1 MNPTNE
7 ILEVVLTKKNESREI
22 AKLLSVTAEPAVEEY
37 QNFLSTIKRLRV
49 KAVLKNGRIVNCTY
63 ILKDSYTEEECFK
76 SFIKDNSVFKVET
89 MMYTVVLNEL
99 ENLMEDFEDY
109 DSRLWC
115 MLLYYE
121 PYTILLFEDLQAS
134 GFKSLITPC
143 YLDLDHAFLVLHNL
157 GKYHGMC
164 KVLEERG
171 IIAKDS
177 YKEWFVLSN
186 RKTYSVWKDCLNRI
200 CDIICQSWDSSWK
213 PVAER
218 LGKLSLKVIEEKL
231 NETKNLLENK
241 FAFKVLNHGDFKICN
256 LMFKY
261 DWRQKP
267 VGVRFLDFQLP
278 TYGSPC
284 IDLVHFLYRSLSPL
298 TRRRNFYQLLSCYYN
313 SLIYTLKKY
322 NYTGPKPSLEEMSVE
337 MKQVSYLGLFLSF
350 VNYVPLRDDQ
360 VSVSESATEST
371 MKRIIDS
378 YKKPGIE
385 LELSQDI
392 YELIEIFT

>member
-200 CDIICQSWDSSWK
+200 CDIICQSWDSSW
-213 PVAER
+213 
-218 LGKLSLKVIEEKL
+218 
-231 NETKNLLENK
+231 
-241 FAFKVLNHGDFKICN
+241 
-256 LMFKY
+256 
-261 DWRQKP
+261 
-267 VGVRFLDFQLP
+267 FLDFQLP